1 MDLFATA
8 LPALSEAFGMILQPA
23 VLGYL
28 ILGVCMGLCI
38 GVFPGLGGIAGLSLL
53 LPFMFGM
60 EPLYGLA
67 LMVGMVAVVP
77 TSDTFASVLM
87 GIPGSSA
94 SQATVL
100 DGFPLA
106 KKGQAARAL
115 SAAFA
120 SSLFGGLLGAA
131 FLTFFILAARP
142 IVLAF
147 QTPELLMVTIFG
159 LSMVG
164 ILAGRV
170 AIKGIAAACL
180 GLLIGTIGEGRSS
193 GELRMIPNSWM
204 RGDSEMWSGWLP
216 EGLATRLNA
225 FTSDLQFELFQ
236 YLGDGFKLVI
246 VGLAIFA
253 IPEIVALLRQ
263 DKAISDRQV
272 LGGGWMTG
280 VRDWA
285 SNIWLSVR
293 CSLIGVAVGVIP
305 GLGGSVVDWIAYGH
319 AVQTSKD
326 KSQFGSGDIRGV
338 IGPES
343 SNNAKE
349 GGGLVPTLLFGIPG
363 SGSMAIFISGI
374 ALLGTGQIEVGPSM
388 INNNL
393 NFTYAIVWLL
403 ALANVVGTLICIAAS
418 GGIARLTNI
427 RFALLAPFL
436 FMIITFAAFQSR
448 QEIWDLVALFGIG
461 LLGILLRRFDWSRP
475 AFLIGFVLAAPAERY
490 TNQAYQ
496 LASSRFRQG
505 MEEGLSYVF
514 SPIVIVLIIITL
526 LSVVVGL
533 RQAKNI
539 QAEGAVQTGGKRA
552 PLIFLLV
559 ITGYVALAYWNAA
572 SIPDFARADRVFPV
586 FVATIA
592 LIGCA
597 VLLVQMR
604 LKPETDPLFADR
616 ETEDREANSY
626 GLWATLAWF
635 GGLLVAT
642 SLVGFILALA
652 GFLFLFIRFRSG
664 QSLTFSLLYTAA
676 GIAFI
681 CAMAASLN
689 RDFPPG
695 LLQGYLDLPW
705 PFT

>member
-8 LPALSEAFGMILQPA
+8 LPALSEAFGMILQPV

-28 ILGVCMGLCI
+28 VLGVCMGLCI

-115 SAAFA
+115 SAAFS
-120 SSLFGGLLGAA
+120 SSLFGGLLGAT

-170 AIKGIAAACL
+170 AIKGIVAAGL
-180 GLLIGTIGEGRSS
+180 GLLVGTIGEGASS
-193 GELRMIPNSWM
+193 GALRMSTFDTPYLM
-204 RGDSEMWSGWLP
+204 D
-216 EGLATRLNA
+216 GL
-225 FTSDLQFELFQ
+225 
-236 YLGDGFKLVI
+236 KLVI

-272 LGGGWMTG
+272 LGGGWSTG
-280 VRDWA
+280 IKDWWA
-285 SNIWLSVR
+285 NKWLSVR

-326 KSQFGSGDIRGV
+326 KSQYGSGDIRGV

-363 SGSMAIFISGI
+363 SGSMAIFISGV

-403 ALANVVGTLICIAAS
+403 ALANVVGTVICIIAS

-436 FMIITFAAFQSR
+436 FMIIAFAAFQSR
-448 QEIWDLVALFGIG
+448 QSLWDLVALFGIG
-461 LLGILLRRFDWSRP
+461 LLGIMMRRFDWSRP
-475 AFLIGFVLAAPAERY
+475 AFLIGFVLAGPAERY
-490 TNQAYQ
+490 TNQAFQ
-496 LASSRFRQG
+496 IASSRFRRSF
-505 MEEGLSYVF
+505 EEGLDYMF

-526 LSVVVGL
+526 VSVVVGL

-539 QAEGAVQTGGKRA
+539 QAEGAVVSGGKRA
-552 PLIFLLV
+552 PLIFLLLV
-559 ITGYVALAYWNAA
+559 TGYIALSYWNAA
-572 SIPDFARADRVFPV
+572 IIPDYARMDRVFPI
-586 FVATIA
+586 FVATIS

-597 VLLVQMR
+597 ILLIQMR
-604 LKPETDPLFADR
+604 FKPETDALFADR
-616 ETEDREANSY
+616 EVEDADDNSY

-635 GGLLVAT
+635 AGLLIAT

-652 GFLFLFIRFRSG
+652 GFLFLFIRFRAG
-664 QSLTFSLLYTAA
+664 QSLTYALVYTGI

-695 LLQGYLDLPW
+695 LLQDYVSLPW
-705 PFT
+705 PLT

>member
-1 MDLFATA
+1 MDLFAAA
-8 LPALSEAFGMILQPA
+8 LPALSEAFGMILQPI

-28 ILGVCMGLCI
+28 VLGVVMGLCI

-115 SAAFA
+115 SAAFT
-120 SSLFGGLLGAA
+120 SSLFGGLLGAT

-170 AIKGIAAACL
+170 AIKGIVAACL
-180 GLLIGTIGEGRSS
+180 GLLIGTIGEGAAS
-193 GELRMIPNSWM
+193 GELRMASY
-204 RGDSEMWSGWLP
+204 DLP
-216 EGLATRLNA
+216 
-225 FTSDLQFELFQ
+225 
-236 YLGDGFKLVI
+236 YLVDGFKLVI

-253 IPEIVALLRQ
+253 VPEIIALLRQ
-263 DKAISDRQV
+263 DKAIADRQV
-272 LGGGWMTG
+272 LGGGWLTG
-280 VRDWA
+280 VKDWWA
-285 SNIWLSVR
+285 NKWLSIR

-338 IGPES
+338 VGPES

-363 SGSMAIFISGI
+363 SGSMAIFISGV

-403 ALANVVGTLICIAAS
+403 ALANVVGTLICIGAA

-436 FMIITFAAFQSR
+436 FMIIAFAAFQSR
-448 QEIWDLVALFGIG
+448 QSIWDLVALFGIG
-461 LLGILLRRFDWSRP
+461 LLGILMRRFDWSRP
-475 AFLIGFVLAAPAERY
+475 AFLIGFVLSTPAERY

-496 LASSRFRQG
+496 IASSRFRRSF
-505 MEEGLSYVF
+505 EEGLDYIF
-514 SPIVIVLIIITL
+514 SPIVIVLIVITL
-526 LSVVVGL
+526 LSVVIGL
-533 RQAKNI
+533 RQAKSI
-539 QAEGAVQTGGKRA
+539 QAEGSVNSGGKRA
-552 PLIFLLV
+552 PLMFLLAV
-559 ITGYVALAYWNAA
+559 TAYIGIAYLDAA
-572 SIPDFARADRVFPV
+572 TIPDYARTDRVFPV
-586 FVATIA
+586 FVATVG

-597 VLLVQMR
+597 ILLLQMR
-604 LKPETDPLFADR
+604 LKPETDALFADR
-616 ETEDREANSY
+616 EVEDRDSNAF

-635 GGLLVAT
+635 AGLLTLTA
-642 SLVGFILALA
+642 LVGFILALA
-652 GFLFLFIRFRSG
+652 VFLLLFIRFRAG
-664 QSLTFSLLYTAA
+664 KPWGYAVIYTSA

-681 CAMAASLN
+681 CAMAATLN

-695 LLQGYLDLPW
+695 LLQSWVDLPW
-705 PFT
+705 PLT